1 MKLSSSIEVLDCLL
15 ILNTLASNDKQFQNT
30 RFALEVDDL
39 TKRIRNIFLATSQ
52 MKTFEDDTEMLIDS
66 QYSLA
71 KSYANCLELRRTWLD
86 SMASIHIR
94 EKNYAE
100 SAYCYLHIAA
110 LVAENLKHQGMYTLG
125 CSVFKKITPN
135 IELEEELNSNNI
147 SMKNCDSYNDLNEVQ
162 YTQTQLLDYL
172 CKSADMLKL
181 AERYDSLPN
190 IFKFAVAIYE
200 TNRDYE
206 HLQQMHQNI
215 QRAYSYMAERDQ
227 RASEK
232 PLGAYYRISFYGKMF
247 NDENDKVYIYKEPG
261 NTKLFEICDRLRKVY
276 GKRFGSMDSVEIL
289 RDNRKV
295 LFFFKEFRLA

>member
-1 MKLSSSIEVLDCLL
+1 
-15 ILNTLASNDKQFQNT
+15 
-30 RFALEVDDL
+30 
-39 TKRIRNIFLATSQ
+39 
-52 MKTFEDDTEMLIDS
+52 
-66 QYSLA
+66 
-71 KSYANCLELRRTWLD
+71 
-86 SMASIHIR
+86 
-94 EKNYAE
+94 
-100 SAYCYLHIAA
+100 
-110 LVAENLKHQGMYTLG
+110 
-125 CSVFKKITPN
+125 
-135 IELEEELNSNNI
+135 
-147 SMKNCDSYNDLNEVQ
+147 
-162 YTQTQLLDYL
+162 
-172 CKSADMLKL
+172 MLKL

-295 LFFFKEFRLA
+295 LFFF